1 LVLPTTH
8 ASAILLLILSLLCL
22 GSWANMLKLCG
33 FEWRFELFYFD
44 FAVGALLLAVIAA
57 FTFGTFGSEM
67 AFNDRILVAG
77 RTAQVYALGAGFL
90 FNLGNMLLLA
100 GASLLGMSGTFL
112 LSGGVALIVGCCF
125 DFRADNILLL
135 VCGMVLLFVMLVLGV
150 SACRLRDMVHPK
162 TTKATKPAP
171 KAPAKRGMKR
181 TTKGLLCAFLG
192 GIPIGLFYPLFN
204 RATAGEFGL
213 GPYAGILLFC
223 VGLLLSTV
231 VFNFYFMN
239 IAIEGG
245 PLSFTS
251 YFRGNLRQHLLG
263 FSGGAMWAMGGLAVA
278 LVLSTQAQT
287 GVSLVLTIVFPLAS
301 VVLAVFWGLTSWREF
316 PAQARNARVA
326 VTFTTLLF
334 VGALALVGTGL
345 GR

>member
-1 LVLPTTH
+1 LVLPTTY
-8 ASAILLLILSLLCL
+8 ASAILLLILSLFCL

-33 FEWRFELFYFD
+33 PSWRFELFYFD
-44 FAVGALLLAVIAA
+44 FAVGAVLLAVIAA
-57 FTFGTFGSEM
+57 FTFGTYGSEM

-77 RTAQVYALGAGFL
+77 NTAQAYAVAAGFL

-100 GASLLGMSGTFL
+100 SVSLLGISAGFL
-112 LSGGVALIVGCCF
+112 LSGAVALIVGCCF

-135 VCGMVLLFVMLVLGV
+135 VCGMVLLFVTLVLGG
-150 SACRLRDMVHPK
+150 SACRLRDLAHPK
-162 TTKATKPAP
+162 PVKASKPA
-171 KAPAKRGMKR
+171 AKHGMKR
-181 TTKGLLCAFLG
+181 SSKGLLTAILG

-213 GPYAGILLFC
+213 GPYAGMLLFC
-223 VGLLLSTV
+223 VGLLLSTI

-263 FSGGAMWAMGGLAVA
+263 FSSGAIWAVGGLAAA
-278 LVLSTQAQT
+278 LALFTQSQT
-287 GVSLVLTIVFPLAS
+287 GVPLIGAIVLPIAS
-301 VVLAVFWGLTSWREF
+301 VVLAVLWGLVAWREF
-316 PAQARNARVA
+316 PASTRNARVLIALSA
-326 VTFTTLLF
+326 VLFAGALF
-334 VGALALVGTGL
+334 VAGTGL
-345 GR
+345 AR